1 MTPLTNALSFD
12 VESFVE
18 SNLESFA
25 IPEAFRADADQ
36 ASEIEGNM
44 RFVFDLLDEHGVRAT
59 FFFLGTVARR
69 SPRLV
74 AEAARRGH
82 EVASHGEEHRRLF
95 GMVPPTLRESL
106 RRHKEELE
114 DLAGVRVHGFR
125 APEFSITARTVWALD
140 VVREVGF
147 TYDSSVYPTGVHD
160 VYGVAGA
167 TPHLHSLENGL
178 VEFPPPTT
186 SVLGRRIPFGGGGYF
201 RVAPAALTERLIDRT
216 NARGEPVILWLHPYE
231 IGPVVPDVPGLS
243 TIRRARHYANRR
255 SGAAKLRRLFRRYRF
270 GPAVDV
276 LRERRMV
283 AA

>member
-36 ASEIEGNM
+36 ASEIDRNM
-44 RFVFDLLDEHGVRAT
+44 RFVFDLLEEHGVRAT

-95 GMVPPTLRESL
+95 GMAPPALRESL

-114 DLAGVRVHGFR
+114 DLAGVRVYGFR
-125 APEFSITARTVWALD
+125 APEFSITTRTWWALD

-167 TPHLHSLENGL
+167 PPRPHLLDNGL
-178 VEFPPPTT
+178 VEFPPPTAR
-186 SVLGRRIPFGGGGYF
+186 VLGRRIPFGGGAYF
-201 RVAPAALTERLIDRT
+201 RVAPSPLTERMIDRT
-216 NARGEPVILWLHPYE
+216 NAVGEPVILWLHPYE
-231 IGPVVPDVPGLS
+231 VGPAVAKVPGIS
-243 TIRRARHYANRR
+243 GIRRARHYANRR
-255 SGAAKLRRLFRRYRF
+255 SGAVKLRRLLRRYRF
-270 GPAVDV
+270 GPAVEV

>member
-1 MTPLTNALSFD
+1 MSRVTNALSFD

-25 IPEAFRADADQ
+25 IPEALRADTDQ
-36 ASEIEGNM
+36 AFEVERNM
-44 RFVFDLLDEHGVRAT
+44 RFLFDLLAGHDVRAT

-69 SPRLV
+69 SPQIV
-74 AEAARRGH
+74 AEAARLGH
-82 EVASHGEEHRRLF
+82 EVASHGGEHRRLF
-95 GMVPPTLRESL
+95 RMTPAALRESL
-106 RRHKEELE
+106 RRHKEGLE

-186 SVLGRRIPFGGGGYF
+186 RVLGRRLPFGGGGYF
-201 RVAPAALTERLIDRT
+201 RMAPVSLTERLISRT
-216 NARGEPVILWLHPYE
+216 NAGGEPVILWLHPYE
-231 IGPVVPDVPGLS
+231 VGPAVADVPGLS
-243 TIRRARHYANRR
+243 ALRRTRHYANRR
-255 SGAAKLRRLFRRYRF
+255 SGAAKLRRLLRRYRL
-270 GPAVDV
+270 GPAVEV

-283 AA
+283 PA